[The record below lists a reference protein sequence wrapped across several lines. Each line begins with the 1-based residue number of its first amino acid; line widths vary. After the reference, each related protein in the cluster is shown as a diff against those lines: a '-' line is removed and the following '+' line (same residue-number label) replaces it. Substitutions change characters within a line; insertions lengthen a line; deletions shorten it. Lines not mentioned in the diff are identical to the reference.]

1 MLHRCDTALHA
12 SWGKILYLFRW
23 LLCSQHLIQ
32 FRRIVEWISGLLSN
46 CAGYYNYFT
55 MSLAFTFYVRC
66 VPLHLSHLRTC
77 VTDMS
82 PDDQWRFDWFTS
94 QSNVATWDIIH
105 EVYKQPPVFEIPP
118 FIRKWKVNL
127 WFHSV
132 KNYGI
137 FNTSCVLCTQW
148 DNKSTYYTI
157 SNLRNSNLHIA
168 H

>member
-1 MLHRCDTALHA
+1 MREDTVSISLTFVFPASYTIQAHRWMNKWTFIKLCR
-12 SWGKILYLFRW
+12 ILQLFYNVPGIHI
-23 LLCSQHLIQ
+23 LCE
-32 FRRIVEWISGLLSN
+32 V
-46 CAGYYNYFT
+46 CAP
-55 MSLAFTFYVRC
+55 AD
-66 VPLHLSHLRTC
+66 LSHLRTC

-157 SNLRNSNLHIA
+157 SNLHNSNLHIA